1 MRVAPLELIMS
12 SQPVAASFCA
22 TFLAPEM
29 RHVYRQIASLKN
41 FEPLIL
47 THKRQNADDFPF
59 PDERVVE
66 LPRPMTRELRRFW
79 YRRVKQAPWQLYPG
93 EVEAIERTLSERG
106 ASVLHIWFGH
116 IGMHLLPLLRSESL
130 PCPAV
135 VSFHGADASV
145 DLNKPGYRAAIKA
158 VFANADAI
166 LVRSQSLAVELCAQG
181 CPADKIR
188 LQRTGLPLDE
198 WPLAESRSVP
208 EDGAWHLVQTCRLIE
223 KKGLDVTLQALVK
236 ARQSFPKMHL
246 TVAGEGGL
254 RDSLEALSRDLG
266 IGDAVDFVGFIDQAA
281 MLKLY
286 SDAHLFMHP
295 SRVGG
300 DGNREG
306 VPNAML
312 EAMATGLPVVAT
324 RHGGIPDAVD
334 DGVGGQ
340 LVEENDVAG
349 LAVAITEVVSDVSR
363 WQAMGKAAR
372 GAVVD
377 RFEQGQQ
384 VAALEA
390 IYREVMEQWARERH

>member
-1 MRVAPLELIMS
+1 MLCVWLSSNYLMS
-12 SQPVAASFCA
+12 SHPVAASFCA

-29 RHVYRQIASLKN
+29 RHVYRQIAGLKN

-59 PDERVVE
+59 SDDRVIE
-66 LPRPMTRELRRFW
+66 LKRPITRELRRFW
-79 YRRVKQAPWQLYPG
+79 YRRVKKAPWQLYPG
-93 EVEAIERTLSERG
+93 EVKAIERALRRND

-116 IGMHLLPLLRSESL
+116 IGMHLLPLLRSKSR

-145 DLNKPGYRAAIKA
+145 DLDKPGYRTAIEA
-158 VFANADAI
+158 VFAHADAI

-198 WPLAESRSVP
+198 WPLAESRCEP
-208 EDGAWHLVQTCRLIE
+208 ENGAWHLVQTCRLIE
-223 KKGLDVTLQALVK
+223 KKGLNVTLRALAK
-236 ARQSFPKMHL
+236 ARQSFPKIHL
-246 TVAGEGGL
+246 TIAGEGGL
-254 RDSLEALSRDLG
+254 RSSLEALSRALG
-266 IGDAVDFVGFIDQAA
+266 INDAINFVGFIDQAA
-281 MLKLY
+281 MHQLY
-286 SDAHLFMHP
+286 SDAHLFVHP

-334 DGVGGQ
+334 DGIAGQ
-340 LVEENDVAG
+340 LVEENDVDG
-349 LAVAITEVVSDVSR
+349 LATAITEVIDDVPR
-363 WQAMGKAAR
+363 WHAMGRAAR
-372 GAVVD
+372 SAVVE
-377 RFEQGQQ
+377 RFEQDRQ
-384 VAALEA
+384 VEALEA
-390 IYREVMEQWARERH
+390 IYREVMDKWE

>member
-1 MRVAPLELIMS
+1 MS
-12 SQPVAASFCA
+12 SQPIAASFCA

-29 RHVYRQIASLKN
+29 RHVYRQIAGLKN

-59 PDERVVE
+59 PDDRVVE
-66 LPRPMTRELRRFW
+66 LARPMTRELRRFW

-93 EVEAIERTLSERG
+93 EVEAIERTLSDRG

-116 IGMHLLPLLRSESL
+116 IGMHLLPLLRSKSR

-145 DLNKPGYRAAIKA
+145 DLDKPGYRATIEA
-158 VFANADAI
+158 VFEHADAI
-166 LVRSQSLAVELCAQG
+166 LVRSQSLADELRILG
-181 CPADKIR
+181 CPKEKIR

-198 WPLAESRSVP
+198 WPLAESRVMP
-208 EDGAWHLVQTCRLIE
+208 DDGAWCLVQTCRLIE
-223 KKGLDVTLQALVK
+223 KKGLDVTLRAL
-236 ARQSFPKMHL
+236 ARARDTFPNLRL
-246 TVAGEGGL
+246 TIAGEGDL
-254 RDSLEALSRDLG
+254 RESLYSLSCELG
-266 IGDAVDFVGFIDQAA
+266 IDDAVSFVGFIDQAA

-286 SDAHLFMHP
+286 SNAHLFVHP
-295 SRVGG
+295 SRVGR

-334 DGVGGQ
+334 DGVSGR
-340 LVEENDVAG
+340 LVEEKDVEGMVA
-349 LAVAITEVVSDVSR
+349 AITELISDPSR
-363 WQAMGKAAR
+363 CQAMGMAAR
-372 GAVVD
+372 EAVVE
-377 RFEQGQQ
+377 RFEQSRQ
-384 VAALEA
+384 VAALET
-390 IYREVMEQWARERH
+390 IYREVMEES